1 MHVFVYDAIKWPAST
16 WLSSLV
22 CRARHRYH
30 RGYASWVKLPHSLK
44 FFSLLLKL
52 CLLLQISSSSSS
64 KNLCRYLMYPVI
76 SPGWKKVLSCYAAR
90 DGIQRQR
97 SWLAL
102 TYQAM
107 CQSKFLRRVQN
118 FQNKYG
124 ILALYKQKRNSWNNS
139 TARKFPLSLF
149 TLRTHI
155 KHDHI

>member
-1 MHVFVYDAIKWPAST
+1 MHVLVYDAIKWPAST

-76 SPGWKKVLSCYAAR
+76 SQAGRRYWVAMQHGTVSRGSIHGSHLLTKPCVKVSFFAEFKISKINTEFWLSTNKR
-90 DGIQRQR
+90 ETVGTT
-97 SWLAL
+97 AL
-102 TYQAM
+102 LG
-107 CQSKFLRRVQN
+107 SF
-118 FQNKYG
+118 
-124 ILALYKQKRNSWNNS
+124 
-139 TARKFPLSLF
+139 
-149 TLRTHI
+149 H
-155 KHDHI
+155 